1 MSSAFRLVGAA
12 IMLGS
17 TVLFVADARAIEL
30 TGAWATD
37 ADLCSQ
43 VFTRKDNRVV
53 YAEFSELF
61 GSGFIIDGDQIR
73 GRNGNCTIRSRKQ
86 DGNSLELSAACA
98 SSIMTQDLRFI
109 LTIIDDNNISR
120 SFTEIPGMSMKYTR
134 CKF

>member
-12 IMLGS
+12 IVLGS

-43 VFTRKDNRVV
+43 VFTRKDNKVV

-98 SSIMTQDLRFI
+98 SSIMTQDLQFI